1 MKIISLKI
9 KNNFLDWEFEEIK
22 FTSNLALLV
31 GASGV
36 GKTQILRAINDLKYI
51 ADGESINGFEWQIT
65 FSTILGNEF
74 IWEGAFS
81 VLEDNNSYFFTANN
95 EDKITPVI
103 LSEKL
108 INKKTSEILIFR
120 NEGEIRF
127 NGNLMPKLSSTQSMI
142 YTLKEEKSIK
152 EVNQAFNK
160 IIFKDN
166 SGREAL
172 LPIMSA
178 PIIQLKEKY
187 KTFQELK
194 NSNEDVKIKLFLCS
208 QLDFD
213 VFYDIKNRF
222 IDIFPQIE
230 DIKIEQIENMPR
242 RIDRTY
248 PVISIKEIGVPKWV
262 KENRISSGML
272 RTIIHICEIFLS
284 NDGSV
289 ILIDEFENSL
299 GVNCIDILTDDL
311 IHENKNIQFIATSH
325 HPYII
330 NNIPYEYWKIVS
342 RQGGKIQ
349 VRDAANYNLGKSKQN
364 AFIQLTKILEKQQ

>member
-166 SGREAL
+166 HLENA
-172 LPIMSA
+172 IM
-178 PIIQLKEKY
+178 K
-187 KTFQELK
+187 
-194 NSNEDVKIKLFLCS
+194 
-208 QLDFD
+208 
-213 VFYDIKNRF
+213 
-222 IDIFPQIE
+222 
-230 DIKIEQIENMPR
+230 
-242 RIDRTY
+242 
-248 PVISIKEIGVPKWV
+248 
-262 KENRISSGML
+262 
-272 RTIIHICEIFLS
+272 
-284 NDGSV
+284 
-289 ILIDEFENSL
+289 
-299 GVNCIDILTDDL
+299 
-311 IHENKNIQFIATSH
+311 
-325 HPYII
+325 
-330 NNIPYEYWKIVS
+330 
-342 RQGGKIQ
+342 
-349 VRDAANYNLGKSKQN
+349 
-364 AFIQLTKILEKQQ
+364 